1 MLGLFARAARR
12 WFGMGDID
20 LLGTVPN
27 GQLGILLPRRM
38 FPVVTSRAVLG
49 GQDLGE
55 PVCAREN
62 PAIGALRLPARPV
75 FALGTG
81 YFAAAHA

>member
-1 MLGLFARAARR
+1 MKRNKTQRRALFSRGR
-12 WFGMGDID
+12 
-20 LLGTVPN
+20 
-27 GQLGILLPRRM
+27 ILA
-38 FPVVTSRAVLG
+38 SRAVLG

-55 PVCAREN
+55 PVRAREN

-81 YFAAAHA
+81 YFAAVQ